1 MFGFRWH
8 KHSGTTD
15 QNKSIVCMFASF
27 FLSSCLCLSASYSHC
42 RVAGCSSIDFKFTMH
57 WTPILQRSWLHPYC
71 CSSSASQ
78 IHAIPR
84 YPASRPTICVHG
96 FLCVCVYL
104 VCVYSSLLPQSHI
117 FQSADW
123 SHSPPAGSLPRP
135 WYTVSLYTY
144 KQLLIG

>member
-104 VCVYSSLLPQSHI
+104 VCVYSSLLPPPPIPHLPKCWLKPFPTCWRSAQTLIYCVTVHI
-117 FQSADW
+117 
-123 SHSPPAGSLPRP
+123 
-135 WYTVSLYTY
+135 
-144 KQLLIG
+144 